1 MLGANSPWRKSST
14 ARRASSIVGSL
25 PAAAILMKSL
35 NRAVRLCTSAASPES
50 AMVSPRTVMR
60 AENARFTSRSTQSE
74 GPTICSMPTRS
85 GSVSVICVS
94 SVEMGSLLMEAPFD
108 VHLQNDFIVS
118 KRVEAL
124 VKGASKQDGW
134 FVATRY
140 ATAQRA
146 FSTKPEFARR
156 AHSARGVSRLLKR
169 FWKRRSRRHSP
180 SGETRA
186 HRRSSAAN
194 GHRKARCAG

>member
-108 VHLQNDFIVS
+108 VHLQNGFIVS
-118 KRVEAL
+118 KRIETL

-140 ATAQRA
+140 AKGAA
-146 FSTKPEFARR
+146 CVFDETKYARR
-156 AHSARGVSRLLKR
+156 AHSAHRISRLLKR
-169 FWKRRSRRHSP
+169 FRKRRSRRHSP
-180 SGETRA
+180 TGETRA

-194 GHRKARCAG
+194 GRRKARCAG